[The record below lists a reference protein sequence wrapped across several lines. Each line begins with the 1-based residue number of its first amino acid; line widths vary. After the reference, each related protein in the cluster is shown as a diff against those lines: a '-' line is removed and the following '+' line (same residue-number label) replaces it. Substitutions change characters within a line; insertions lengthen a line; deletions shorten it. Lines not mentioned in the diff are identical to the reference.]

1 MVLSWSRRRVFRYA
15 RKGKDLPGG
24 AANANDGELDVADV
38 VVPTHFRCP
47 ITLDLMSDPVTLS
60 TGITYDRDSIEKW
73 IESGNRTCPVTNQPL
88 TTFDMIPNHAIRKM
102 IQEWCVQHRSFGFER
117 IPTPRIPVTQ
127 YEVSEICTKII
138 SATQR
143 GDYNKCQQLVGKIKI
158 WGKESERNKK
168 CIAENEDAATTL
180 ANAFSSFSNASIEKN
195 LGLLENILGILT
207 WIFPKVQQGYTQIQ
221 TQSMLS
227 SEASLRCMVWF
238 LNSKDL
244 SSRQNAALVLKQVPT
259 EPLAKT
265 EGVLEALVKM
275 IKEPV
280 GPSATKA
287 SLKAIFQMVSSSN
300 IEKEGII
307 KRCVELG
314 LVTSLLEALVDGD
327 RGICE
332 KALGVL
338 DCLCDYNQGKEV
350 AKANVL
356 TLPLVVKKILR
367 VSGLAS
373 DFGVSILW
381 KLCDKS
387 DEDLVKEAVQVGAFQ
402 KVLVL
407 LQVGC
412 EEKTKGKAT
421 DLLKL
426 LNVYKNSV
434 ECVDSSLDLKYLK
447 KSF

>member
-1 MVLSWSRRRVFRYA
+1 MVLSWSRKRVFRRA
-15 RKGKDLPGG
+15 RKGN
-24 AANANDGELDVADV
+24 AAAGDLDVDVEV

-47 ITLDLMSDPVTLS
+47 ITLDLMRDPVTLS

-73 IESGNRTCPVTNQPL
+73 VESGNRTCPVTNQPL
-88 TTFDMIPNHAIRKM
+88 ISFDMIPNHAIRRM
-102 IQEWCVQHRSFGFER
+102 IQDWCVEHRSHGIER

-127 YEVSEICTKII
+127 YEVSEICTKIM

-143 GDYNKCQQLVGKIKI
+143 GDDSKCQQLVDKIKI
-158 WGKESERNKK
+158 WGRESERNKK
-168 CIAENEDAATTL
+168 CIVQNGAATAL

-195 LGLLENILGILT
+195 VGLLKDILGILT
-207 WIFPKVQQGYTQIQ
+207 WVLPKGQEGYAQIQ
-221 TQSMLS
+221 TQSLLS

-244 SSRQNAALVLKQVPT
+244 SSRQNAALVLKQVPI

-265 EGVLEALVKM
+265 EGAIEALVKM

-280 GPSATKA
+280 GPPATKA
-287 SLKAIFQMVSSSN
+287 SLKAIFQIVSSSN
-300 IEKEGII
+300 EKERII
-307 KRCVELG
+307 KRCAELG
-314 LVTSLLEALVDGD
+314 LVTLLLEALVDGG

-338 DCLCDYNQGKEV
+338 DCICDYDEGKEV
-350 AKANVL
+350 AKANML

-381 KLCDKS
+381 KLCDKM
-387 DEDLVKEAVQVGAFQ
+387 DEDTVKEALQAGAFQ

-412 EEKTKGKAT
+412 EERTKGKAT

-426 LNVYKNSV
+426 LNAYKNTV
-434 ECVDSSLDLKYLK
+434 ECVDSSLDLKHLK
-447 KSF
+447 KPF

>member
-1 MVLSWSRRRVFRYA
+1 MVLSWSRKRVFRRA
-15 RKGKDLPGG
+15 RKGN
-24 AANANDGELDVADV
+24 AATGDLDVDVEV

-47 ITLDLMSDPVTLS
+47 ITLDLMRDPVTLS

-73 IESGNRTCPVTNQPL
+73 VESGNRTCPVTNQPL
-88 TTFDMIPNHAIRKM
+88 ISFDMIPNHAIRRM
-102 IQEWCVQHRSFGFER
+102 IQDWCVEHRSHGIER

-127 YEVSEICTKII
+127 YEVSEICTKIM

-143 GDYNKCQQLVGKIKI
+143 GDDSKCQQLVDKIKI
-158 WGKESERNKK
+158 WGRESERNKK
-168 CIAENEDAATTL
+168 CIVQNGAATAL

-195 LGLLENILGILT
+195 VGLLKDILGILT
-207 WIFPKVQQGYTQIQ
+207 WVLPKGQEGYAQIQ
-221 TQSMLS
+221 TQSLLS

-244 SSRQNAALVLKQVPT
+244 SSRQNAALVLKQVPI

-265 EGVLEALVKM
+265 EGAIEALVKM

-280 GPSATKA
+280 GPPATKA

-300 IEKEGII
+300 EKERII
-307 KRCVELG
+307 KRCAELG
-314 LVTSLLEALVDGD
+314 LVTLLLEALVDGG

-338 DCLCDYNQGKEV
+338 DCICDYDEGKAV
-350 AKANVL
+350 AKANML

-381 KLCDKS
+381 KLCDKM
-387 DEDLVKEAVQVGAFQ
+387 DEDTLKEAIQVGAFQ

-412 EEKTKGKAT
+412 EERTKGKAT

-426 LNVYKNSV
+426 LNAYKNTV
-434 ECVDSSLDLKYLK
+434 ECVDSSLDLKHLK
-447 KSF
+447 KPF